1 MDLKKVIDTSR
12 SLAQRFVAKGHETV
26 RLPVFTFDDW
36 RAVYD
41 RPGDGASLA
50 DYQRQVKQNWYL
62 MHFLRAMEVEVLPV
76 PVAAGPFA
84 AWAQET
90 DHKLSDGHE
99 LAHAVGEYV
108 NDPETPVSS
117 CRHGSLNPDFDG
129 LGGMAT
135 ITVLG
140 EEEDAPEVMTVVQ
153 HTSDGQVLQSLQM
166 AAVDFSPQA
175 AWEEAQRFL
184 GRVRPDK
191 VFHDEKVRKPEYCT
205 DCNGLLV
212 SVASPEDVAASN

>member
-1 MDLKKVIDTSR
+1 LDLKQVIETSR
-12 SLAQRFVAKGHETV
+12 SLAQRFVAQGHDEV
-26 RLPVFTFDDW
+26 RLPVFAFEDW
-36 RAVYD
+36 RVIYE

-50 DYQRQVKQNWYL
+50 DHYRQAKQNWYL
-62 MHFLRAMEVEVLPV
+62 MHFLRAMNVEVFPV
-76 PVAAGPFA
+76 PVTAGAFA
-84 AWAQET
+84 GWARDGE
-90 DHKLSDGHE
+90 HNLSDPHE

-108 NDPETPVSS
+108 NDPATPVSA
-117 CRHGSLNPDFDG
+117 CRHGSLNSDYDG

-140 EEEDAPEVMTVVQ
+140 EDEDTPEVMTVVQ

-175 AWEEAQRFL
+175 AWDEAKRFL
-184 GRVRPDK
+184 ARIRPDK
-191 VFHDEKVRKPEYCT
+191 VFHDQTVRRPEYCP

-212 SVASPEDVAASN
+212 SVASPEDVAASS